1 MNTKTQQLAESLDHI
16 GTALESCDQQHWASW
31 LRGDAARLRR
41 GDLSG
46 ITHFLG
52 AFGGMGSLNDIS
64 LPWDDPI
71 QKQIGEAYSLAKAL
85 ARHHGL

>member
-1 MNTKTQQLAESLDHI
+1 MNSKTQQLAETLDRV
-16 GTALESCDQQHWASW
+16 GAALDSCGEQHWAGW
-31 LRGDAARLRR
+31 LRGDAARLRG

-64 LPWDDPI
+64 VPYDDPI
-71 QKQIGEAYSLAKAL
+71 QKEIGEAHSLAKAL

>member
-1 MNTKTQQLAESLDHI
+1 VNSKTQQLAETLDHI
-16 GTALESCDQQHWASW
+16 GTALKSFDEHHWAGC
-31 LRGDAARLRR
+31 LRGDAAQLRS

-64 LPWDDPI
+64 VPYDDPI